1 MPRMK
6 RGMATATFKMLG
18 YFGRE
23 RAGCDQSRG
32 AGRLARTSNNTPAR
46 VIGVHDQSETGSLM
60 GERIRILRGHTEQQQ
75 GATGR
80 EPHGVHAVCAGK
92 PGKRGKRVA
101 VNMAKRQGNTDR
113 HRSVPQPM
121 SADHLCG

>member
-46 VIGVHDQSETGSLM
+46 VIGVH
-60 GERIRILRGHTEQQQ
+60 
-75 GATGR
+75 
-80 EPHGVHAVCAGK
+80 AVCAGK

-101 VNMAKRQGNTDR
+101 VNVAKRQGNTDR